1 MNSEPK
7 RTWCIAHL
15 YKTALDA
22 YPEINL
28 TPIGFGW
35 ELDKNHKYLQVKWF
49 EVDQV
54 LIQLELTD
62 PNIDTEESEDELGWE
77 SDNDNKLSSENE
89 NKSL

>member
-1 MNSEPK
+1 MNSKPK

-15 YKTALDA
+15 YKTAVDA

-54 LIQLELTD
+54 LTQLELTD
-62 PNIDTEESEDELGWE
+62 PNIDIEESEDELGWE